1 MGGKVQIFITLSIL
15 TVANILG
22 KKITFISRI
31 QKYEYIVNMQE
42 VLKVGAEHTLC
53 FSFCYFLFF
62 FFFLLEKLFG

>member
-42 VLKVGAEHTLC
+42 VLKVGAH
-53 FSFCYFLFF
+53 SLFF
-62 FFFLLEKLFG
+62 ILLFSFFFLLGKLFG